1 MGEFVKEMAQRCEQ
15 LTTSA
20 SSMLKDI
27 KTTAARYRKEGKRI
41 FNEIESC
48 SSATDEVRQLCE
60 TFRDKIATKSRRGS
74 DMIVYWAV
82 PYLLVAALP
91 IIVLLA
97 VMLGG
102 CTMTRTAGDTAHEA
116 RFYSDPNSR
125 AGEELKKELERRE
138 ARAELQRIVDEAQ
151 R

>member
-1 MGEFVKEMAQRCEQ
+1 
-15 LTTSA
+15 
-20 SSMLKDI
+20 
-27 KTTAARYRKEGKRI
+27 
-41 FNEIESC
+41 
-48 SSATDEVRQLCE
+48 
-60 TFRDKIATKSRRGS
+60 
-74 DMIVYWAV
+74 MILYWAV

-116 RFYSDPNSR
+116 RFYADPSR
-125 AGEELKKELERRE
+125 AAGEQLKKELERRE
-138 ARAELQRIVDEAQ
+138 ASAELQRIVDGAQ